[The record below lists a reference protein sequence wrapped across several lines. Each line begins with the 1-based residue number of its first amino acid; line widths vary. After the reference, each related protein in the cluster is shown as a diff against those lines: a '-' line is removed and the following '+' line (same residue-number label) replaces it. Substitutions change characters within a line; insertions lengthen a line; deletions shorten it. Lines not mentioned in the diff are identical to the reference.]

1 MKNKTAATWLAFLG
15 GPLGLHRFYLN
26 GMRDLLGWMLP
37 LPSLLG
43 LYGVWRARELG
54 LDDTWSWLLIPLLGF
69 AFSGCALTAI
79 VYGLTA
85 TQRWNTR
92 FNPHALADQT
102 GGDTTWLT
110 IVAVLLSLF
119 LGTTALIATLAF
131 SFQRLFESQLL

>member
-1 MKNKTAATWLAFLG
+1 VKNKTAATWLAFLG